1 MLLSH
6 APLANERPR
15 QSIGTASIR
24 VLVVDDSVVVRRIL
38 SRLISEDPALQV
50 VGFAANGSGA
60 LAQAACLQPDV
71 ITMDVEMPEMDG
83 LAAVRALRAQGCAA
97 AIIMCSTLTGR
108 GARATIDALM
118 YGADDY
124 VTKTSNI
131 STMGDPVDALRR
143 ELLPKIKQFGIHRK
157 LRRLPQASLSTSTAA
172 LAPPRIASLSIKTP
186 GIVTP
191 STVTPSIVAIG
202 ISTGGPAALLDL
214 LPRFPREFRLP
225 IVIVQHMPPVFTRQL
240 AERLNEVSQIEVLE
254 ACEGMPLQPGRA
266 LIAPGDLHMR
276 LGNKRGDVVTARL
289 DQGERENSC
298 RPSVDVLFHSVAEVY
313 GGHVIGVILTGM
325 GQDGLRGVEQLKQR
339 GAHII
344 AQNRESSVVWGM
356 PGAVVNAGLADDVVP
371 LESVGPAIMERT
383 TIR

>member
-1 MLLSH
+1 MHTIH
-6 APLANERPR
+6 APLANEAPP
-15 QSIGTASIR
+15 QAAIATPVR
-24 VLVVDDSVVVRRIL
+24 VLVVDDSVVIRRIL
-38 SRLISEDPALQV
+38 SRLISDDPALEV
-50 VGFAANGSGA
+50 IGFAANGSGA
-60 LAQAACLQPDV
+60 LGQAARLQPDV

-97 AIIMCSTLTGR
+97 AIIMCSTLTSR

-131 STMGDPVDALRR
+131 STMGDPVEALRR
-143 ELLPKIKQFGIHRK
+143 ELLPKIKQFGTHRK
-157 LRRLPQASLSTSTAA
+157 LRKPLQAASSASSTAFV
-172 LAPPRIASLSIKTP
+172 PPRIASPMIKTP

-191 STVTPSIVAIG
+191 SVVAIG

-254 ACEGMPLQPGRA
+254 GCEGMQLQPGRV
-266 LIAPGDLHMR
+266 LLAPGDLHMR
-276 LGNKRGDVVTARL
+276 LSKTGDVVTTRL

-325 GQDGLRGVEQLKQR
+325 GQDGLRGVERLKQR

-344 AQNRESSVVWGM
+344 AQDRESSVVWGM
-356 PGAVVNAGLADDVVP
+356 PGAVVNAGFADHVVA
-371 LESVGPAIMERT
+371 LEGVGPAILERVA
-383 TIR
+383 IR